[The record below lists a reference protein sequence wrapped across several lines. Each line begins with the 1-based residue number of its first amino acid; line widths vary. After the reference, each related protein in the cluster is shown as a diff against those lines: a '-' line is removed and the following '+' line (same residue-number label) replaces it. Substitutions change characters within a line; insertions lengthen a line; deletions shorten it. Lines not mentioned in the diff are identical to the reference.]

1 MMNGDILTEIDF
13 IEFFKYHNLKTDA
26 TIAVQSY
33 NTTNPYGV
41 FKIKGSRVTDFF
53 ENQYR
58 LILLIQEFIY

>member
-13 IEFFKYHNLKTDA
+13 IEFFKYHNLKKTDA

-41 FKIKGSRVTDFF
+41 FKIKWIKSNRFF
-53 ENQYR
+53 
-58 LILLIQEFIY
+58 F